1 MASVKNNNNKR
12 FPGAEELDH
21 IDLRNLD
28 IYDIKN
34 ENYIASGAFGDVYYV
49 RDINGEENQNYAVKS
64 IRKHNFVITK
74 GLRNVF
80 GNKLSFIKDID
91 QTFRKEVKTLFDL
104 KKRGIGPEIVY
115 ANYTKNY
122 YVTERMTD
130 TLNSILSEN
139 VFTPIQALMFLAL
152 VDRYL
157 LCEYYHEDFHLNN
170 IMWSEKLGDFRIID
184 WGIGLRIGKMPEEKR
199 EWWIKDRVKSLIDG
213 GTFWVCMVYIKDC
226 IETEKNKTELAKW
239 TLMSEKYSEWIS
251 NNLEPDDVQKYDIFS
266 DKFKIN
272 KLLKQRQKLIKK
284 VRVKAKK
291 SSPKMTVSS
300 GRLRLRKKSSKKKS
314 KKKKK

>member
-1 MASVKNNNNKR
+1 MAGNNNNKR
-12 FPGAEELDH
+12 FSGAEELEG

-34 ENYIASGAFGDVYYV
+34 KNYLGSGAFGDVYYV
-49 RDINGEENQNYAVKS
+49 RDINGEENQDYAVKS

-74 GLRNVF
+74 GLRKVF
-80 GNKLSFIKDID
+80 GNKLSFIEDID

-104 KKRGIGPEIVY
+104 KNRGIGPEIVY

-122 YVTERMTD
+122 YVTERMTY

-184 WGIGLRIGKMPEEKR
+184 WGIGLRIGKMPKEKR

-213 GTFWVCMVYIKDC
+213 GTF
-226 IETEKNKTELAKW
+226 
-239 TLMSEKYSEWIS
+239 
-251 NNLEPDDVQKYDIFS
+251 
-266 DKFKIN
+266 
-272 KLLKQRQKLIKK
+272 
-284 VRVKAKK
+284 
-291 SSPKMTVSS
+291 
-300 GRLRLRKKSSKKKS
+300 
-314 KKKKK
+314 

>member
-1 MASVKNNNNKR
+1 MAGNNNNKR

-28 IYDIKN
+28 IYDIEN

-49 RDINGEENQNYAVKS
+49 RDINGEENQEYAVKS

-74 GLRNVF
+74 GLRKVF
-80 GNKLSFIKDID
+80 GDKLSFIEDID

-184 WGIGLRIGKMPEEKR
+184 WGIGLRIGKMPKEKR

-226 IETEKNKTELAKW
+226 IETEKNETELAKW
-239 TLMSEKYSEWIS
+239 TLISEKYSEWIS
-251 NNLEPDDVQKYDIFS
+251 NNLEPKDVLEYDIFS

-272 KLLKQRQKLIKK
+272 KLLKRTQKLIKK

-291 SSPKMTVSS
+291 SSPKTTVSS
-300 GRLRLRKKSSKKKS
+300 GRLRKKSSKKKH
-314 KKKKK
+314 

>member
-49 RDINGEENQNYAVKS
+49 RDINGEENQEYAVKS

-199 EWWIKDRVKSLIDG
+199 EWWIKYRVKSLIDG

-226 IETEKNKTELAKW
+226 IETETDETELAKW

-251 NNLEPDDVQKYDIFS
+251 NNLEPEDVPEYDIFS
-266 DKFKIN
+266 DKFK
-272 KLLKQRQKLIKK
+272 RQKDVNQTLKIIKHF
-284 VRVKAKK
+284 RIKK
-291 SSPKMTVSS
+291 SSSKISS
-300 GRLRLRKKSSKKKS
+300 GRLRKKSSKKKS
-314 KKKKK
+314 KKSKKKKK